1 MRFELNWKSAA
12 ATACLL
18 FSLAGN
24 SSAAELTGFELI
36 REGNRYV
43 GEQAKDQV
51 VRLRSEKSVGGTTP
65 SIWVVTFHDS
75 TATFKAT
82 DVKFGAGKM
91 LDVSRPMKLLVPVTG
106 AAEPLAKDTL
116 KVDSDKALKTA
127 LKEPLLARVKVT
139 ATSLELSR
147 KKTDGLSVVV
157 WTVKIWAEKTRK
169 PGEDTCLGTVEISAA
184 DGKVLKTDLDIS
196 KVN

>member
-1 MRFELNWKSAA
+1 MAFESNLKSAA
-12 ATACLL
+12 FACLL
-18 FSLAGN
+18 LGLVGSSFAG
-24 SSAAELTGFELI
+24 ELTGFDLI

-43 GEQAKDQV
+43 GEQAKDKV

-65 SIWVVTFHDS
+65 NIWVVTFHDS

-82 DVKFGAGKM
+82 EVKFGAGKM

-139 ATSLELSR
+139 ATSLDLSR
-147 KKTDGLSVVV
+147 KKTDGLSLVV

-169 PGEDTCLGTVEISAA
+169 PGEDTSLGTVEISAA